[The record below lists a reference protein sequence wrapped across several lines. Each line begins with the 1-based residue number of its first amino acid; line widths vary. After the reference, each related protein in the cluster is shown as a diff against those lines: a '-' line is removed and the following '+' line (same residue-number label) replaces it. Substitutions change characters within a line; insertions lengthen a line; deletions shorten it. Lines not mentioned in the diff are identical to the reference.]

1 MTTERRR
8 RGDPLKESS
17 KGEDFLF
24 TRKSAACYF
33 SPMSRLKVI
42 FVYSGSI
49 FLFLF
54 LAPGMTI
61 FAGRLLD
68 RLFHWPLL
76 PWRYV
81 AYVLGVA
88 LMLAGLSC
96 IKASWQILLHVGKGH
111 PQEVFGYPLLPPTQR
126 LVTDGPYNF
135 TRNPMALGFLLNLLG
150 ILFLFRSLSALI
162 LFYPLICI
170 LAVLYLKKVEEP
182 RLVRRFGQEYLD
194 YRKRVS
200 FLIPHVPD

>member
-1 MTTERRR
+1 
-8 RGDPLKESS
+8 
-17 KGEDFLF
+17 
-24 TRKSAACYF
+24 
-33 SPMSRLKVI
+33 MSWLKVI
-42 FVYSGSI
+42 FIYSGSI
-49 FLFLF
+49 LFFLF
-54 LAPGMTI
+54 LAPGTVLLT
-61 FAGRLLD
+61 GRLLD
-68 RLFHWPLL
+68 RLLHWPRF
-76 PWRYV
+76 PWRSM
-81 AYVLGVA
+81 AYPVGII

-96 IKASWQILLHVGKGH
+96 IKASWQILLRVGKGH

-162 LFYPLICI
+162 LLYPLICV
-170 LAVLYLKKVEEP
+170 LAILYLKKVEEP
-182 RLVRRFGQEYLD
+182 RLIRRFGQDYLE

>member
-1 MTTERRR
+1 
-8 RGDPLKESS
+8 
-17 KGEDFLF
+17 
-24 TRKSAACYF
+24 
-33 SPMSRLKVI
+33 MSRLKVI
-42 FVYSGSI
+42 FIYSGSI
-49 FLFLF
+49 FFFLF
-54 LAPGMTI
+54 LAPGTVLLT
-61 FAGRLLD
+61 GRLLD
-68 RLFHWPLL
+68 RQLHWPPF
-76 PWRYV
+76 PWRGL
-81 AYVLGVA
+81 AYLVGII
-88 LMLAGLSC
+88 LMLVGLSC
-96 IKASWQILLHVGKGH
+96 IKASWQILLRVGKGH

-135 TRNPMALGFLLNLLG
+135 TRNPMGLGFLLNLLG

-200 FLIPHVPD
+200 FLIPRVPD